1 MFLDVTWVE
10 AAGRWLVE
18 ITLDQ
23 AVTRMKT
30 IMLRPIEP
38 ERDFGQLAVLFTR
51 EQDGPTTEPGL
62 KTDYEQHK
70 ERIFCLMAAEDEQG
84 ELMGFNWATRSR
96 VDSKIAYFYVIVRS
110 NRRREGAGGQLYAA
124 VEQAALAAGIQKL
137 VIEVRD
143 TCPEGLAFAVKH
155 GFSERTHS
163 IGMALD
169 LDAFDDRLYD
179 ATIARLEAAGFRF
192 TTMEALGNTES
203 AQRQLYV
210 LNDTAAAE
218 TPGSDGSHSWASFED
233 FQQSV
238 CQSDWY
244 IPAGQIIAIDTAT
257 GNWAGMSAI
266 TRFAG
271 ADYAYNLFTGVDRR
285 YRGRKLAQAVKV
297 LALRYARAALGVNI
311 VRTNHNTLNAPM
323 IAIDRKFG
331 YLQTPGWYNME
342 KSLA

>member
-1 MFLDVTWVE
+1 MMKAIVL
-10 AAGRWLVE
+10 RPVE
-18 ITLDQ
+18 I
-23 AVTRMKT
+23 
-30 IMLRPIEP
+30 
-38 ERDFGQLAVLFTR
+38 ERDFALLATLFTL
-51 EQDGPTTEPGL
+51 EQDEPTTELGL
-62 KTDYEQHK
+62 KADYEQHK
-70 ERIFCLMAAEDEQG
+70 ERIFCLLAAEDEQG

-96 VDSKIAYFYVIVRS
+96 VDSNKAYFYVIVRPD
-110 NRRREGAGGQLYAA
+110 RRREGAGSQLYAA
-124 VEQAALAAGIQKL
+124 VEQAALAGGIKKL
-137 VIEVRD
+137 AIEVRD
-143 TCPEGLAFAVKH
+143 NCPECLAFAVKH

-169 LDAFDDRLYD
+169 LDSFDDYLYD
-179 ATIARLEAAGFRF
+179 ATIARLEAEDFRF
-192 TTMEALGNTES
+192 TTMEALGNTQET
-203 AQRQLYV
+203 QRKLYV

-218 TPGSDGSHSWASFED
+218 TLGADGSHSWDSFED

-244 IPAGQIIAIDTAT
+244 IPAGQIVAIDTAT
-257 GNWAGMSAI
+257 GNWAAMSAI

-297 LALRYARAALGVNI
+297 LALRYARAALGVNV
-311 VRTNHNTLNAPM
+311 VRTNHNSLNAPM

-331 YLQTPGWYNME
+331 YLQTQGWYNME